1 MKLFKCQHCAQLLY
15 FENTLC
21 VKCGHRLGYIPSR
34 EIQSALQPKGYSWR
48 ALADKHKLYRFC
60 SNAQY
65 GVCNWLVEADS
76 ADVFCIA
83 CRHNHIIPDTSVERN
98 LIAWRKIEAAK
109 HRLFYAL
116 IKLKLPLNYGSIDD
130 RDRLVFD
137 FLATPA
143 DAALPTVMTGH
154 NHGLITVAIEEAD
167 DAERERR
174 RTAMHEPY
182 RTLLGHFRHE
192 IAHYFW
198 DTLVR
203 DGDQLEGFRTI
214 FGDERQEYSQAL
226 QLYYCNGATPDW
238 QDSFV
243 SAYAS
248 CHPWEDFA
256 ETWAHYLH
264 IVDTLETS
272 RAFGLYINPPIAQSR
287 ELKAAVDFEPYRA
300 PDAVTLVEAWIPLSN
315 ALNELNRSMGQ
326 SDLYPFVLSPAVI
339 NKLGAIHDLVH
350 VGWPDAGDSRAQTE
364 GHDERTPCAAEC
376 GGCEMNVHQA
386 TC

>member
-21 VKCGHRLGYIPSR
+21 IKCGHRLGYIPSR
-34 EIQSALQPKGYSWR
+34 EALTALEPQGYSWR
-48 ALADKHKLYRFC
+48 ASADERKLYRFC

-65 GVCNWLVEADS
+65 NVCNWLVEADA
-76 ADVFCIA
+76 ADVFCTA

-116 IKLKLPLNYGSIDD
+116 IKLKLPLDCGSIDHQE
-130 RDRLVFD
+130 RLVFD

-143 DAALPTVMTGH
+143 DAALPPVMTGH

-203 DGDQLEGFRTI
+203 DGDQLEAFRAI
-214 FGDERQEYSQAL
+214 FGDERQDYAQAL
-226 QLYYCNGATPDW
+226 RRYYTEGAAPDW
-238 QDSFV
+238 QDNFV

-264 IVDTLETS
+264 IIDTLEMA
-272 RAFGLYINPPIAQSR
+272 RALGLYINPPIAQAG
-287 ELKAAVDFEPYRA
+287 ELEAVVDFQPYRA
-300 PDAVTLVEAWIPLSN
+300 PDAITLVKTWIPLSN
-315 ALNELNRSMGQ
+315 ALNALNRTMGQ
-326 SDLYPFVLSPAVI
+326 PDLYPFVLPPTVI
-339 NKLGAIHDLVH
+339 NKLGAIHDLIH
-350 VGWPDAGDSRAQTE
+350 FDRLDSAQPADHE
-364 GHDERTPCAAEC
+364 ERSPSDIED
-376 GGCEMNVHQA
+376 GLQGVK
-386 TC
+386 